1 MSSFVVYS
9 SIWRIEVQKLKWVCI
24 FSSHKVNMSSLQWA
38 RDQFEGLFKQ
48 TPENVNLFLR

>member
-1 MSSFVVYS
+1 MAFQIKTAFFFAFAITTLPLNSQRLF
-9 SIWRIEVQKLKWVCI
+9 
-24 FSSHKVNMSSLQWA
+24 QWA